1 MVRGF
6 RVALAAVVVAC
17 GSTEGDGDDRA
28 NGGTG
33 GSAGA
38 VGTGGGSAGKGGAST
53 GGGAGK
59 GGSGGMSGSEAS
71 GGFAGKA
78 GSGGSGEAGSGRGGS
93 GATGGSA
100 GKGGGRGS
108 AGNGAGGSGSADG
121 AGAGGGGMAGAGSGS
136 CPDGLEGIWKLPNYE
151 AYLQVDAEC
160 GIPLFCDL
168 VEGHHTTGYVD
179 EDTVVLVDLAMPS
192 YVLMGDTLTLLD
204 AGGQGEDLPFA
215 RQPQGTAVPAAC
227 L

>member
-6 RVALAAVVVAC
+6 WVALAAVVVAC
-17 GSTEGDGDDRA
+17 GSTESDGDNRA

-33 GSAGA
+33 NGGSAGA
-38 VGTGGGSAGKGGAST
+38 VGGGSAGKGGAT

-59 GGSGGMSGSEAS
+59 GGSGGMSGSEAT
-71 GGFAGKA
+71 GGSAGKGGA
-78 GSGGSGEAGSGRGGS
+78 GGSGRGGS
-93 GATGGSA
+93 AATGGSA
-100 GKGGGRGS
+100 GKGGGSGS
-108 AGNGAGGSGSADG
+108 AGTGAGGAGGAAGDGS
-121 AGAGGGGMAGAGSGS
+121 GGGGMAGSGSGS
-136 CPDGLEGIWKLPNYE
+136 CPDGLEGFWKLPNYE

-160 GIPLFCDL
+160 RVTLFCDL

-215 RQPQGTAVPAAC
+215 RQPHGTAAPAAC